1 MTKHTLKVITRSAEQ
16 WIKGIELCRK
26 KCKEDHISVLVIDFS
41 ETYFLEPYHIV
52 SLACLIEENYKNN
65 VSIEFVAST
74 NYHINHYLTNI
85 RLLEYWSSRFNRNAF
100 TKLKIE
106 TALCLWQVRNDMI
119 DSYATEAQK
128 YFQNAYLKGKSLDS
142 LHISL
147 TEVFNN
153 IFDHSGSLVDGYVL
167 TQYYPKIGKIVTSIC
182 DFGIGIPKKINQYWI
197 DHKKEM
203 LPDDLAL
210 KAALKR
216 KVSSQ
221 STPHNRG
228 FGLAN
233 ILDSVSK
240 LGGEVEIRS
249 NYAVFSM
256 SEGMR
261 RSYLSNKYFSG
272 TLIIITFNERY
283 LPDIEAEVANEDFN
297 F

>member
-1 MTKHTLKVITRSAEQ
+1 
-16 WIKGIELCRK
+16 
-26 KCKEDHISVLVIDFS
+26 
-41 ETYFLEPYHIV
+41 
-52 SLACLIEENYKNN
+52 
-65 VSIEFVAST
+65 
-74 NYHINHYLTNI
+74 
-85 RLLEYWSSRFNRNAF
+85 
-100 TKLKIE
+100 
-106 TALCLWQVRNDMI
+106 MI
-119 DSYATEAQK
+119 DGYATEAQK

-261 RSYLSNKYFSG
+261 
-272 TLIIITFNERY
+272 
-283 LPDIEAEVANEDFN
+283 
-297 F
+297 